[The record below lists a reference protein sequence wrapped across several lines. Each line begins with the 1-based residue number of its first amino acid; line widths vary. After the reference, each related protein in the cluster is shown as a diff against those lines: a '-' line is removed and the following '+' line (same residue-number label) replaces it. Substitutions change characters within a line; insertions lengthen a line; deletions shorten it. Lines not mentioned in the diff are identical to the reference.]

1 MKKFI
6 IIFFILFINI
16 DIFSLVNSIQLNK
29 RFTNFGPCPSGDGA
43 ENSFLIALQPD
54 PPPIN
59 GGDQEIDVSLILNNG
74 IIDTGSQYFIGFF
87 DNTGAVVAPN
97 ITLDFCA
104 EQGGTCPFKPLSS
117 LIQTVTVQF
126 PSTLPTSY
134 NIVME
139 IIDSTN
145 NIIACTTGAVN
156 S

>member
-1 MKKFI
+1 MKKFF

-16 DIFSLVNSIQLNK
+16 FSLLVNSIQLNK
-29 RFTNFGPCPSGDGA
+29 RFTSFGPCPSGDGA
-43 ENSFLIALQPD
+43 SNSFLIALQPD
-54 PPPIN
+54 PPLIN
-59 GGDQEIDVSLILNNG
+59 GGNQEIDVSLILNNG

-87 DNTGAVVAPN
+87 DITGAVVAPN

-104 EQGGTCPFKPLSS
+104 EQGGTCPFQPLSS

-145 NIIACTTGAVN
+145 NI
-156 S
+156 